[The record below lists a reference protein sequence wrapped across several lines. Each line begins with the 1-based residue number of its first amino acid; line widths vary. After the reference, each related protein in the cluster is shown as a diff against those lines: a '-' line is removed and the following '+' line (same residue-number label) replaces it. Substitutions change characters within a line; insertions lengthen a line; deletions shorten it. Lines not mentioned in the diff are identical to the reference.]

1 MYPYR
6 KESLALLVSFQKSS
20 LFSMDISINIEMI
33 PTKDSQN
40 EQWDSFE
47 HAATYSYARS
57 ILEKKPVTT
66 SEETSS
72 KATIIVETSDKATTT
87 AETSNK
93 ATTTIEY
100 DCRLFC

>member
-6 KESLALLVSFQKSS
+6 KYSLALLVSFQKSS
-20 LFSMDISINIEMI
+20 LFSMYISINIEMI

-40 EQWDSFE
+40 EQWDLFE

-57 ILEKKPVTT
+57 ILEKTPVTT
-66 SEETSS
+66 TEETSS
-72 KATIIVETSDKATTT
+72 
-87 AETSNK
+87 K